1 MTIDDVMP
9 YLTPATMRA
18 MIKDIEETAAATSDD
33 QNDTCDMIEIIK
45 EFLEQFDHD

>member
-33 QNDTCDMIEIIK
+33 QNDMIEIIK